1 VIDGDGR
8 SATRHV
14 SHDTREKVGVTNDVI
29 ALDDLRLR
37 VSGQMMPTPWPH
49 SLLSLA
55 SLTRMNPLS
64 THRRSSLSAHHGFSL
79 VELLVV
85 IAVIGTLVGM
95 TLPAVQRVRESSRRT
110 SCGNNIRQCTVGLLG
125 YESARRFYPPGC
137 DLVPRGAPLPQG
149 TQHAWSTFILAHIE
163 ETALASRIDLRK
175 AWDDPGGND
184 AASDAAIGLYLC
196 PGGVVT
202 SIGKADYA
210 GISGAWMMM
219 DGVPFFGPAGLSNG
233 TLVSVDD
240 AVKTVR
246 PSSVSDG
253 TSHTLLLGE
262 SVDRADRD
270 DVGDDENK
278 AGRWAWLNCFAQ
290 SQGFVNARRLDI
302 HSNHPGGAHVSFAD
316 GRIVFLTDTTEP
328 AVLSAICT
336 RNGGEALASTASVP

>member
-1 VIDGDGR
+1 
-8 SATRHV
+8 
-14 SHDTREKVGVTNDVI
+14 
-29 ALDDLRLR
+29 
-37 VSGQMMPTPWPH
+37 MMPSPRPH
-49 SLLSLA
+49 SLRIFATVTL
-55 SLTRMNPLS
+55 MV
-64 THRRSSLSAHHGFSL
+64 RSSAHHRPSFVVRRVGRCGFSL

-85 IAVIGTLVGM
+85 IAVIGTIIGM
-95 TLPAVQRVRESSRRT
+95 TLPAVQRARESARRA
-110 SCGNNIRQCTVGLLG
+110 SCSNNIRQCTLG
-125 YESARRFYPPGC
+125 VLAWESARRCYPPGC
-137 DLVPRGAPLPQG
+137 DLVPRGAALPQG
-149 TQHAWSTFILAHIE
+149 TQHAWSTFILTHIE
-163 ETALASRIDLRK
+163 EAALASRINLRK
-175 AWDDPGGND
+175 AWDDPSGND

-196 PGGVVT
+196 PGGVIT

-210 GISGAWMMM
+210 GISGAWIMM
-219 DGVPFFGPAGLSNG
+219 DGVPFFGAEGLSNG
-233 TLVSVDD
+233 TLVSVDET
-240 AVKTVR
+240 VKPVR
-246 PSSVSDG
+246 PSSVADG